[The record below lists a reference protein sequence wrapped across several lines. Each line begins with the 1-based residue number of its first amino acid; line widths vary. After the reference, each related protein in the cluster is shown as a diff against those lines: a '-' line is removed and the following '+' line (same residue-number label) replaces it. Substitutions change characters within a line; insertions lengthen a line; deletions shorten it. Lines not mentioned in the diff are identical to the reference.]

1 MTLITC
7 KMPKSKP
14 GVDRENRGEVNP
26 SARSNDSS
34 PIDTILDIIRQ
45 LLPPNIIYALFAQ
58 VRNSIKI
65 IYYNAQKFFR
75 RKRGEESPKSNG
87 TAEMKPRGT
96 PIHALESVLFPMI

>member
-1 MTLITC
+1 MAVHLTFITC
-7 KMPKSKP
+7 KIPKSKP

-26 SARSNDSS
+26 GARSNDSS

-65 IYYNAQKFFR
+65 PYFNAQNFLDENVAKSR
-75 RKRGEESPKSNG
+75 PRAMELRK
-87 TAEMKPRGT
+87 
-96 PIHALESVLFPMI
+96 